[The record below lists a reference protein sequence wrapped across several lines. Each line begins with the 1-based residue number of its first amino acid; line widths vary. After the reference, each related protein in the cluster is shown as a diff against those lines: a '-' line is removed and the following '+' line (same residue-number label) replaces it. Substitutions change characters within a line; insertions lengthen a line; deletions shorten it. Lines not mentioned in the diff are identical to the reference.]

1 MRITDEAG
9 QVPSTQKQMEHF
21 QGTGMRADYWVLKF
35 IRLGEFAGIFKF
47 DKRNKP

>member
-9 QVPSTQKQMEHF
+9 QAPSTQKQMERF

-35 IRLGEFAGIFKF
+35 ILIGEFDGVFNF
-47 DKRNKP
+47 GKRNNY